1 MSDDESNNY
10 EYTKKIFNEYQI
22 NLSSNMDYINILI
35 KDNES
40 YNIYESKF
48 NLEYLQQFK
57 LLSGNY
63 TIDEMMLY

>member
-48 NLEYLQQFK
+48 NL
-57 LLSGNY
+57 
-63 TIDEMMLY
+63 